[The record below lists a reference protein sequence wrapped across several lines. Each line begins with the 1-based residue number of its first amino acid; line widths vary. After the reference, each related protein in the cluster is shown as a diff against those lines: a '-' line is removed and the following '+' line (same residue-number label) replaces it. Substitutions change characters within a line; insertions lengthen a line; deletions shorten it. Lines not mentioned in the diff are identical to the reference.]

1 MAIKGFF
8 ITLEGGEGTGKTTQ
22 IKNLAATL
30 AKKGHEVVI
39 TREPGG
45 TPDAE
50 KIRNLLVR
58 QDGGDWTPMTEC
70 LLLFAARVMHVEKLI
85 RPAIE
90 AGKIVICDRFTD
102 STRAYQSYGHGV
114 DLSAIDEIDRIAL
127 RGFKPDITFILDLPV
142 EKGLERAGQRLRRLS
157 STEDKFERLDPAFHQ
172 RLRQGFLEIAGRE
185 PGRCIVLNANRAIN
199 DIALDLS
206 RHVLEKVQ
214 VNAVR

>member
-1 MAIKGFF
+1 MAIKGLF

-30 AKKGHEVVI
+30 AGKGYEVVI

-50 KIRNLLVR
+50 KIRDLLVR
-58 QDGGDWTPMTEC
+58 RDGGDWTPMTEC

-90 AGKIVICDRFTD
+90 AGKIVISDRFTD

-114 DLSAIDEIDRIAL
+114 DLSAVDEIDRVAL

-142 EKGLERAGQRLRRLS
+142 EKGLERAGRRLKRS
-157 STEDKFERLDPAFHQ
+157 SSAEDKFEQLDLAFHQ
-172 RLRQGFLEIAGRE
+172 RLRQGFLEIADRE
-185 PGRCIVLNANRAIN
+185 PDRCIVLDANRGIN

-206 RHVLEKVQ
+206 RHVLEKVKM
-214 VNAVR
+214 NAVR